1 MLSTKFTLRA
11 KVLLSMLAVLFV
23 SFILTGALTIYHFKE
38 ENENYHQ
45 ERLRRKESAVQA
57 SLQYAI
63 GDRPV
68 DSQQTFGEY
77 LQEKIMEIADINS
90 LDIVVYSPAG
100 EIIASSNAQLIKDGI
115 VEPSISYD
123 LIQALLRDKRS
134 IMYETPSDTSNYL
147 FIYDVI
153 YGPDKEPL
161 GIINLPYYE
170 SKEILKQDLEEFLQ
184 SLGTVYLGIFVITA
198 LLAYFFSNYITSSL
212 NVIRNHL
219 KTVRLNKSNEEIQW
233 SSDDEIGQLVKEY
246 NQMVAQL
253 ETNAIQLAQS
263 ERESAW
269 QEMAKQVAH
278 EIKNPLTPMRLLVQY
293 YQKTAK
299 PENPEKLEEFSKALI
314 DQIDN
319 LSSIASAFSQFATLP
334 KVHMNSVDLTLMLQG
349 LASLHNQVTFQIPEY
364 NLFVLGDKDSLLR
377 VLNNVLKNAEQAIPE
392 ETTPDIKVS
401 LKEGENTVLISVS
414 DNGVGIP
421 EDKLQTVF
429 DPNFTTKTQGMGLGL
444 AMSRN
449 IIQSHKGKIWAES
462 RVGEGTTFYI
472 ELSKAQ

>member
-1 MLSTKFTLRA
+1 LRA
-11 KVLLSMLAVLFV
+11 KVLLSMIAVLSV
-23 SFILTGALTIYHFKE
+23 SFALTGALTIYHFKK
-38 ENENYHQ
+38 ENESYHQ
-45 ERLRRKESAVQA
+45 ERLRRKEFAVSA

-63 GDRPV
+63 GDRPKGSTQPF
-68 DSQQTFGEY
+68 DAF
-77 LQEKIMEIADINS
+77 LQEKILEISDINS
-90 LDIVVYSPAG
+90 LDIVVYSIQG
-100 EIIASSNAQLIKDGI
+100 NIIAASNHKLLEKQI
-115 VEPSISYD
+115 VKEK
-123 LIQALLRDKRS
+123 LEQGLVNALLKERQS
-134 IMYETPSDTSNYL
+134 IIFETPSDSSNYL
-147 FIYDVI
+147 YIYDLI
-153 YGPDKEPL
+153 YDGDQKPL

-170 SKEILKQDLEEFLQ
+170 SKEVLKQDLEEFLK
-184 SLGTVYLGIFVITA
+184 SLGEVYLAIFVITS

-212 NVIRNHL
+212 NVIKNHL
-219 KTVRLNKSNEEIQW
+219 KTVRLNQANKEIRW
-233 SSDDEIGQLVKEY
+233 SGEDEIGQLVREY
-246 NQMVAQL
+246 NLMVKEL

-299 PENPEKLEEFSKALI
+299 PQNPEKLEEFSKALI

-349 LASLHNQVTFQIPEY
+349 LSSLHNAVHFQIPEY
-364 NLFVLGDKDSLLR
+364 KLFVLGDKDSLLR
-377 VLNNVLKNAEQAIPE
+377 VLNNILVNAEQAIPE
-392 ETTPDIKVS
+392 GTKPGIEVTLTETSDTVEIKV
-401 LKEGENTVLISVS
+401 K

-421 EDKLQTVF
+421 KDKLQTVF

-444 AMSRN
+444 AMSKN
-449 IIQSHKGKIWAES
+449 IIQSHKGKIWAVS
-462 RVGEGTTFYI
+462 SVGKGTTFCI